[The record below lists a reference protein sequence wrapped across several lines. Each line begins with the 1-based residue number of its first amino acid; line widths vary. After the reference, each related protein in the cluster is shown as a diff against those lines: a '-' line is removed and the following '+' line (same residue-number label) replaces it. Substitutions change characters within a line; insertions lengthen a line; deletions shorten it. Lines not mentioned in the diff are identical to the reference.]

1 MQVGRIDGGY
11 GGETHHVTNCIH
23 DRPQA
28 KADVGLGMRLGSLAA
43 AEPGQVQQ
51 SFSLSAWLADPL
63 RQARQLFGRV
73 WNGGSGGKGAD
84 VGQRLSPGE
93 QVMAQLAEDL
103 VDGAASSGGTMHGRA
118 AGQPATAQ
126 AQASANVPHPSQVA
140 AAAAATVPQGSPYFA
155 AVANAGAQRQSLG
168 QALGQKM
175 RARFAPAA
183 DFLAKR
189 FPFAG
194 KNPFWAKREQRRED
208 LRKRSHYRSDDLD
221 MECVLTD
228 DSYLLDSYDRKG
240 GYSQLSTRK

>member
-1 MQVGRIDGGY
+1 MQVGRIDAGY
-11 GGETHHVTNCIH
+11 GSETHHVTNCIH
-23 DRPQA
+23 DRQQA

-43 AEPGQVQQ
+43 AEPGEAQQ

-63 RQARQLFGRV
+63 KQARQLFGRV

-84 VGQRLSPGE
+84 AGQSLSPGE
-93 QVMAQLAEDL
+93 QVMAQLAEDM
-103 VDGAASSGGTMHGRA
+103 VEDAASSGGTAHGM
-118 AGQPATAQ
+118 AGQPATTARQSVMPQ
-126 AQASANVPHPSQVA
+126 APANALSHPQIA
-140 AAAAATVPQGSPYFA
+140 AAAAMQPQGNPYFA
-155 AVANAGAQRQSLG
+155 VENAGAQKQD
-168 QALGQKM
+168 LGQKM
-175 RARFAPAA
+175 RARFAPVA

-194 KNPFWAKREQRRED
+194 KNPFQAKHEQPKED

-221 MECVLTD
+221 IDCVLTD